1 MGQLNLLCFLLF
13 ISLRVISMPFIGC
26 GDHPIAHAD
35 AKVRVS
41 NLSINLYQIGILS
54 SELTLEES
62 QEDDSEHKLLPFST
76 TCSIVRFSCLTC
88 FSCGKLSHLS
98 CQAFANM
105 KKRLFIRF
113 QNLRI

>member
-1 MGQLNLLCFLLF
+1 MRQLNLFCFLLF
-13 ISLRVISMPFIGC
+13 IILRIISMPCIGC
-26 GDHPIAHAD
+26 SNYSIAQAD

-62 QEDDSEHKLLPFST
+62 QEDDSEQKLLPFST
-76 TCSIVRFSCLTC
+76 ACSIVRFSFLTC
-88 FSCGKLSHLS
+88 FSCSKQSLLSS
-98 CQAFANM
+98 QAFANM